1 MIPVGWP
8 SFYAERGWADIVKS
22 AIFAGVGHVTQVRI
36 VLFFLVYDS
45 LRDYDGISGTNA
57 GRSDWPD
64 RCRGLA

>member
-45 LRDYDGISGTNA
+45 LRDMMAYRGQTLG
-57 GRSDWPD
+57 D
-64 RCRGLA
+64 RIGQTVVGA

>member
-36 VLFFLVYDS
+36 VLFFFVYDL
-45 LRDYDGISGTNA
+45 LRDYDGVYRGQTLGDRI
-57 GRSDWPD
+57 GRS
-64 RCRGLA
+64 GVGA